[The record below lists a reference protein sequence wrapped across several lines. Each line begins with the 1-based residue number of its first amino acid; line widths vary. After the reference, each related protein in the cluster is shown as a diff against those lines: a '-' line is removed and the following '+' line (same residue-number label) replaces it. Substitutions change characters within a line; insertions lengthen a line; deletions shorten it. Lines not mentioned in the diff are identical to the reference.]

1 MFPVNLS
8 TTKDQI
14 KQSRTIRT
22 RKCCLATE
30 HFTYYIKSGF
40 VSIKCYLLYA
50 DKIAVKET
58 EEIPDFGNGDG
69 ELEAASV
76 VVFKNC
82 WKHCHFTSVRSTHSS
97 NIDSVTH
104 AGSTL
109 QLHTHNGFPIVKI
122 SGLYPVVTIGA
133 SVLKCSKER
142 VAWLVAP
149 WETICRSKLF
159 KAMLDISE
167 ILQDS

>member
-82 WKHCHFTSVRSTHSS
+82 
-97 NIDSVTH
+97 
-104 AGSTL
+104 
-109 QLHTHNGFPIVKI
+109 
-122 SGLYPVVTIGA
+122 
-133 SVLKCSKER
+133 
-142 VAWLVAP
+142 
-149 WETICRSKLF
+149 
-159 KAMLDISE
+159 
-167 ILQDS
+167 